1 MHCFCYT
8 TFLNA
13 SYSEANCNGSNV
25 KADRVGSKRRNVG
38 GKEERQESQVV
49 GQRQPNALEGG
60 LWVDH
65 AEEKGR
71 SHVNP
76 HSTP

>member
-1 MHCFCYT
+1 M
-8 TFLNA
+8 
-13 SYSEANCNGSNV
+13 

-38 GKEERQESQVV
+38 GKEEGQESQVV
-49 GQRQPNALEGG
+49 GQRQPKALDALVGW

-65 AEEKGR
+65 AEGKGR